1 MGSSSPYNLVSCA
14 SSSGPS
20 IPPGAIGTPA
30 YCPVCENGWA
40 WNAGYEQCQR
50 ATSSG
55 SEYKDPTTVNCS
67 ATNTCYP
74 GTGCNPPSSSIGGSS
89 ASQVK
94 CDNNETGIQTAIG
107 CIHVLDSTDAFL
119 GDLLRWG
126 VGVGSGIAFML
137 SLYAGFMVMTSAG
150 NPERLK
156 AGQELLTS
164 AIGGLI
170 LLIFSVFILKF
181 IGIDIL
187 KLCNLGFGGPCQ

>member
-1 MGSSSPYNLVSCA
+1 M
-14 SSSGPS
+14 
-20 IPPGAIGTPA
+20 
-30 YCPVCENGWA
+30 
-40 WNAGYEQCQR
+40 
-50 ATSSG
+50 
-55 SEYKDPTTVNCS
+55 
-67 ATNTCYP
+67 
-74 GTGCNPPSSSIGGSS
+74 
-89 ASQVK
+89 
-94 CDNNETGIQTAIG
+94 
-107 CIHVLDSTDAFL
+107 
-119 GDLLRWG
+119 
-126 VGVGSGIAFML
+126 GVGSGIAFML